1 MILKYIVF
9 LFFYFYS
16 FNLYSTN
23 VRVIDFQRVIDSNNE
38 LVNLISKIEEDQ
50 AQHRK
55 KFNEIEI
62 KLKDELD
69 RIEELKLILEKLE
82 LDKEI
87 NKYNTQLNQFNKQIN
102 EFNNHYES
110 QINILKNKIIE
121 KVLEIL
127 RKYSLDNQIDLILD
141 ANNYILSSNS
151 INITNLIIDELN
163 KIEFDTSFEEYK

>member
-1 MILKYIVF
+1 MILKYLVF

-50 AQHRK
+50 AHHRK
-55 KFNEIEI
+55 IFNEIEI
-62 KLKDELD
+62 KLKDELN

-87 NKYNTQLNQFNKQIN
+87 NRYNTQLNQFNKQIN